1 MKKTKLIIA
10 TLVACLLFFGGVSN
24 VSAQEPEEE
33 EIEFGIAGFD
43 PTPTNPGNPKT
54 PILVPTAWLNG
65 YIVDFHGTH
74 ADYVL
79 RIVDS
84 TNAVVY
90 STPVPSSQTQVWLPT
105 YLVGIYRIEL
115 LWNGYIFY
123 GYITL

>member
-1 MKKTKLIIA
+1 MKTKTRI
-10 TLVACLLFFGGVSN
+10 LLFFLVMLLGGVLSAN
-24 VSAQEPEEE
+24 AQEVGEE
-33 EIEFGIAGFD
+33 EIEFNIQGGDDTPGD
-43 PTPTNPGNPKT
+43 PGQPKI

-65 YIVDFHGTH
+65 HVVDFHGTH

>member
-1 MKKTKLIIA
+1 MKMKRTKLIFA

-33 EIEFGIAGFD
+33 EIEFGIDYTQSD
-43 PTPTNPGNPKT
+43 PGHSKT
-54 PILVPTAWLNG
+54 PVLIPTLWQNANLL
-65 YIVDFHGTH
+65 DFHGPH

-115 LWNGYIFY
+115 LWNGLVFY

>member
-1 MKKTKLIIA
+1 MKMKKTKLIIA
-10 TLVACLLFFGGVSN
+10 TLVASLLFFGGVSN

-33 EIEFGIAGFD
+33 EIEFGID
-43 PTPTNPGNPKT
+43 DVPSTPGNPKT

-65 YIVDFHGTH
+65 HVVDFHGAH

>member
-1 MKKTKLIIA
+1 MKKPNYIRVVLA
-10 TLVACLLFFGGVSN
+10 ASLFCASIFLSPKIF
-24 VSAQEPEEE
+24 AQEVGEEE
-33 EIEFGIAGFD
+33 EIEFGIDDTPGD
-43 PTPTNPGNPKT
+43 PGASKT

-65 YIVDFHGTH
+65 HVVDFHGTH

>member
-1 MKKTKLIIA
+1 MKKPYFIRVVLAASILCASIFLSPQIIA
-10 TLVACLLFFGGVSN
+10 
-24 VSAQEPEEE
+24 QEVGEE
-33 EIEFGIAGFD
+33 EIEFGID
-43 PTPTNPGNPKT
+43 DTPSGTPIGKT

-65 YIVDFHGTH
+65 HIVDFHGTH

-84 TNAVVY
+84 TNTVVY